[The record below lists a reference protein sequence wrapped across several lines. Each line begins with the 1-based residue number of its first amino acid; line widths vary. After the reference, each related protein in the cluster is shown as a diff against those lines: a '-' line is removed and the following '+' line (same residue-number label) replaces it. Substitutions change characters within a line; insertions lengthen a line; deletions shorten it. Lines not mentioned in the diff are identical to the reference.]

1 MVITITTKA
10 IVVTIIQMVATITT
24 ITTTVIV
31 TKVKTLITRGKTMI
45 LTSKIASFRRATA
58 TPPTG
63 VHNSRAIDRSRV
75 EVSKLKIMIF
85 LLTLLFLPKPITA
98 AYYEHDSNCDY

>member
-10 IVVTIIQMVATITT
+10 IIVTIIQMVATITT
-24 ITTTVIV
+24 ITIIV
-31 TKVKTLITRGKTMI
+31 TKAKTLIIKGKTMI

-63 VHNSRAIDRSRV
+63 VHNSRAMDRSRV

-98 AYYEHDSNCDY
+98 GYYEHDSNCDY